1 MDYNSLVRKAK
12 SKNIRITKKT
22 AGGRRYLTAA
32 ELRRKLKR
40 KKRSKKVVVKRV
52 GFWGRLFGRP
62 SKKSRKVKKLKLKSK
77 SKKVCKCRGK
87 RCKCRVNRK
96 LVVKGR
102 SNPVRDGAFFAIKTL
117 ATGAA
122 IQLGSEAAKQALQ
135 MYT

>member
-22 AGGRRYLTAA
+22 ASGRRYLTAT

-62 SKKSRKVKKLKLKSK
+62 SKKSRKVKKLKLK

-122 IQLGSEAAKQALQ
+122 IQLGTEAAKQALQ